1 VSKTGTYTEA
11 KDRKKVKNCAGEAP
25 LKSTTRRAGRVL
37 RLSQSYGPFR
47 GKPTD
52 DTLADSKSETFREL
66 DSDLTPPKDLVTV
79 EKVEF
84 SFTR

>member
-1 VSKTGTYTEA
+1 VM
-11 KDRKKVKNCAGEAP
+11 
-25 LKSTTRRAGRVL
+25 